1 MRILALFMLL
11 ILIAAFAGF
20 ISLNQ
25 GRQISTLSLGYKIFS
40 DVSLNVIIAW
50 AFFLG
55 VIWALVIFV
64 TQEIRLRLRIA
75 RLKSSI
81 NHLRGELDQ
90 LRTIPLGDIEVQDK
104 EEE

>member
-1 MRILALFMLL
+1 MRILSLFMLL

-25 GRQISTLSLGYKIFS
+25 GIYIGTLSLGYKIFS
-40 DVSLNVIIAW
+40 DVSLNIVVAW

-55 VIWALVIFV
+55 IIWALVIFV

-75 RLKSSI
+75 KLKSSI
-81 NHLRGELDQ
+81 NHLQEELDQ
-90 LRTIPLGDIEVQDK
+90 LRTIPLGDVGVQDK
-104 EEE
+104 EE